1 MLWSSLRA
9 ARRGAERSD
18 RAFYDERSAILSL
31 RGTPILSTTD
41 QVQQA
46 IAAAVGDVNQTLRK
60 EDAPLTADPALVLVG
75 DGGRLDSLGLV
86 NFIVALERRLAEVS
100 GRPVSVIDLL
110 MSGDGVPFDTLGS
123 LRDLLVKKMES

>member
-1 MLWSSLRA
+1 MQKAIDA
-9 ARRGAERSD
+9 A
-18 RAFYDERSAILSL
+18 L
-31 RGTPILSTTD
+31 
-41 QVQQA
+41 
-46 IAAAVGDVNQTLRK
+46 GDVNQTLRR
-60 EDAPLTADPALVLVG
+60 EDTPLTADPALVLVG

>member
-1 MLWSSLRA
+1 VQKAIDA
-9 ARRGAERSD
+9 A
-18 RAFYDERSAILSL
+18 L
-31 RGTPILSTTD
+31 
-41 QVQQA
+41 
-46 IAAAVGDVNQTLRK
+46 GDVNQTLRR
-60 EDAPLTADPALVLVG
+60 EDTPLTADPALVLVG

>member
-1 MLWSSLRA
+1 VQKAIDA
-9 ARRGAERSD
+9 A
-18 RAFYDERSAILSL
+18 L
-31 RGTPILSTTD
+31 
-41 QVQQA
+41 
-46 IAAAVGDVNQTLRK
+46 GDVNQTLRR
-60 EDAPLTADPALVLVG
+60 EDTPLAADPALVLVG

>member
-1 MLWSSLRA
+1 VQKAIDA
-9 ARRGAERSD
+9 A
-18 RAFYDERSAILSL
+18 L
-31 RGTPILSTTD
+31 
-41 QVQQA
+41 
-46 IAAAVGDVNQTLRK
+46 GDVNQTLRR
-60 EDAPLTADPALVLVG
+60 EDTPLTADPALVLVG

-123 LRDLLVKKMES
+123 LRDLLVQKMES

>member
-1 MLWSSLRA
+1 MQKAIDA
-9 ARRGAERSD
+9 A
-18 RAFYDERSAILSL
+18 L
-31 RGTPILSTTD
+31 
-41 QVQQA
+41 
-46 IAAAVGDVNQTLRK
+46 GDVNQTLRR
-60 EDAPLTADPALVLVG
+60 EDTPLTADPALVLVG

-100 GRPVSVIDLL
+100 GGPVSVIDLL

>member
-1 MLWSSLRA
+1 MS
-9 ARRGAERSD
+9 
-18 RAFYDERSAILSL
+18 
-31 RGTPILSTTD
+31 PTD
-41 QVQQA
+41 QVQKA
-46 IAAAVGDVNQTLRK
+46 IDAAVGDVNQTLRK

-86 NFIVALERRLAEVS
+86 NFVVALERRLAEVS

-123 LRDLLVKKMES
+123 LRDLLVKKMEP

>member
-1 MLWSSLRA
+1 MQ
-9 ARRGAERSD
+9 E
-18 RAFYDERSAILSL
+18 
-31 RGTPILSTTD
+31 
-41 QVQQA
+41 A
-46 IAAAVGDVNQTLRK
+46 IAAAVADVNQTLRR
-60 EDAPLTADPALVLVG
+60 EDAPLTADPAVVLVG

-123 LRDLLVKKMES
+123 LAVLLVKKMEA

>member
-1 MLWSSLRA
+1 MQKAIDA
-9 ARRGAERSD
+9 A
-18 RAFYDERSAILSL
+18 L
-31 RGTPILSTTD
+31 
-41 QVQQA
+41 
-46 IAAAVGDVNQTLRK
+46 GDVNQTLRR
-60 EDAPLTADPALVLVG
+60 EDTPLAADPALVLVG

>member
-1 MLWSSLRA
+1 MQKAIDA
-9 ARRGAERSD
+9 A
-18 RAFYDERSAILSL
+18 L
-31 RGTPILSTTD
+31 
-41 QVQQA
+41 
-46 IAAAVGDVNQTLRK
+46 GDVNQTLRR
-60 EDAPLTADPALVLVG
+60 EDTPLAADPALVLVG

-100 GRPVSVIDLL
+100 GHPVSVIDLL